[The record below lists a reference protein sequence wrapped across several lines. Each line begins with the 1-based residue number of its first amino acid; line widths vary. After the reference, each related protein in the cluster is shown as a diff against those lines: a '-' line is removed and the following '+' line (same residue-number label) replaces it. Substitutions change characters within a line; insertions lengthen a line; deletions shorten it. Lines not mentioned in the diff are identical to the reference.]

1 MGLIQRGVIFF
12 GGTVANAI
20 IFIFLS
26 RVVLPLISYG
36 PEGPATGAMNL
47 LPVAMQLA
55 IGVFQ
60 LGLIVY
66 LVGGLG
72 QQRSNQRRPMR

>member
-12 GGTVANAI
+12 AGTLANAI
-20 IFIFLS
+20 VFIFLS

-36 PEGPATGAMNL
+36 PEGPATDAMNL
-47 LPVAMQLA
+47 LPVAMQLT
-55 IGVFQ
+55 IGMFQ
-60 LGLIVY
+60 VGLIVY

-72 QQRSNQRRPMR
+72 QQRSERRRPMR